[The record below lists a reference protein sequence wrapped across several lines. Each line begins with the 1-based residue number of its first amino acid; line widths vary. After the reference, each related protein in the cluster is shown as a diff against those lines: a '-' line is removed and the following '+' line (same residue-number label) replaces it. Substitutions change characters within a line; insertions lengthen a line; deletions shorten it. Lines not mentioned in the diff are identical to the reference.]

1 MPGFFYDLGRMAG
14 PKVRRAQW
22 TWQSLV
28 GSEEDII
35 AAEALV
41 GQDLAAEVL
50 RQVER
55 CKDADLVAMVASL
68 GAGLACRLTNQKRR
82 FHFHVIEVPALNAF
96 ALPGGHV
103 FITRHMLELCQL
115 QPEPIVFVLAHE
127 MGHVVRGHAMDRMM
141 AHSAVR
147 LAGSLAAARTALG
160 SLARQAGVLAVQ
172 AVYSQDQE
180 SEADRLAVL
189 LMRSAGHDGRAA
201 YLPVFIAQRPAQRR
215 HRL

>member
-1 MPGFFYDLGRMAG
+1 MPGFFYSLGRMAG

-50 RQVER
+50 RQVDL
-55 CKDADLVAMVASL
+55 CKDADLAATVSNL
-68 GAGLACRLTNQKRR
+68 GAGLARRLTNQKRG
-82 FHFHVIEVPALNAF
+82 FHFYVVEAPVLNAF

-103 FITRHMLELCQL
+103 FVTRSILDLCKL
-115 QPEPIVFVLAHE
+115 QSDPMAFVLGHE

-147 LAGSLAAARTALG
+147 LAGGLAAARTALG
-160 SLARQAGVLAVQ
+160 ALARQAGVRAVQ
-172 AVYSQDQE
+172 SVYSQI
-180 SEADRLAVL
+180 
-189 LMRSAGHDGRAA
+189 GRAH
-201 YLPVFIAQRPAQRR
+201 V
-215 HRL
+215 